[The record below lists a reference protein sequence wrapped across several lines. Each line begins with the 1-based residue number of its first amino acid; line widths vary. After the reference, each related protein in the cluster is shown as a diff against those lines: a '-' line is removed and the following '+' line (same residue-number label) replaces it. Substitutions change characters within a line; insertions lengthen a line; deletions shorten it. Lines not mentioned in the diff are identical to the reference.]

1 MGGNNKRTPLPDQIA
16 IERVYS
22 TGPGRTKRQ
31 VVDAVAEVQTQILLL
46 DVVGVMF
53 VFSVVLL
60 STVASCYVQIT
71 LRVKVSIITYQDG
84 AQTST
89 RFTTAVTFTRHPVF
103 APLINPKA

>member
-46 DVVGVMF
+46 DVMGVMF
-53 VFSVVLL
+53 VFSMVLL
-60 STVASCYVQIT
+60 STVASCYVQIA
-71 LRVKVSIITYQDG
+71 LRAKSK
-84 AQTST
+84 
-89 RFTTAVTFTRHPVF
+89 HHH
-103 APLINPKA
+103 